1 MRGPDVPVDPA
12 ELDALDPDLERND
25 LWAVATRRLS
35 GRYQIDEFGLD
46 RDLLTLVSPLA
57 SLRWRVVVEGD
68 HRLPEVGPALLV
80 HNRRLGLSEP
90 GVLGVAVR
98 RATGRPLRWAGAPGR
113 GPLAQ
118 AARQLGGVPSD
129 RADLR
134 SLLHAGE
141 LVSLPLPREPVH
153 RFHVPVVPAV
163 PVEVALALGV
173 PIVPVAISGLE
184 AARRWIVRIGAP
196 IATRRRRSTGDP
208 AELAEATRVALR
220 ELLTESRRAAPGAAD
235 RRSRA
240 TRGATAR

>member
-1 MRGPDVPVDPA
+1 MRTPDGPIDPA

-25 LWAVATRRLS
+25 LWSITWRRLS

-46 RDLLTLVSPLA
+46 RDLLSLVSPLA
-57 SLRWRVVVEGD
+57 GLRWRVVVEGD
-68 HRLPEVGPALLV
+68 QRLPEVGPALLV

-118 AARQLGGVPSD
+118 TARQLGGVPSD

-153 RFHVPVVPAV
+153 RFHVPAVPAM

-173 PIVPVAISGLE
+173 PIVPVAVSGLE

-208 AELAEATRVALR
+208 VELAEATRAAVR
-220 ELLTESRRAAPGAAD
+220 ELLTESRRAAPGTAEG
-235 RRSRA
+235 RRRA
-240 TRGATAR
+240 TRESMGR